1 MDDLDTFTQN
11 KCTELDCDDFDLM
24 RDLIQP
30 MFEAKQRD
38 LRQWELRLNEYLRTI
53 ISERES

>member
-11 KCTELDCDDFDLM
+11 KCSELDCDDFDLM

-38 LRQWELRLNEYLRTI
+38 LRLWEMRLNEYLRTI